1 MGNALI
7 AEQNLDMNEI
17 IQTLQTL
24 FANTPFTIS
33 IIINLI
39 LGLIGGKILVD
50 ESEIWPLPPTM
61 PLSAI
66 VGLISTMMA
75 RKIFPDPIE
84 EPIKSAYGLYIAFI
98 IIFFITFILPFFIKW
113 IDEVIW
119 FFKNS
124 GGNSR

>member
-1 MGNALI
+1 MENALI
-7 AEQNLDMNEI
+7 AEQNLDMSEI
-17 IQTLQTL
+17 IQILQTL
-24 FANTPFTIS
+24 FVNIPFTIS

-39 LGLIGGKILVD
+39 LGLIGGKILID

-75 RKIFPDPIE
+75 RKIFPDPIKE
-84 EPIKSAYGLYIAFI
+84 SIESTYGLYTAFI
-98 IIFFITFILPFFIKW
+98 IIFFITFILPFCIKW

-119 FFKNS
+119 FFK
-124 GGNSR
+124 RM

>member
-1 MGNALI
+1 MENALI
-7 AEQNLDMNEI
+7 VEQNLNMSEI

-24 FANTPFTIS
+24 FANMPFTIS

-39 LGLIGGKILVD
+39 LGLIGGEILID

-66 VGLISTMMA
+66 VGLISAMMV

-84 EPIKSAYGLYIAFI
+84 EPIKSAYGLYTAFI
-98 IIFFITFILPFFIKW
+98 IIFFITFILPFLIKW

-119 FFKNS
+119 FFK
-124 GGNSR
+124 RM